1 MSNPPEARSRLTGLD
16 ALAASLEQSLADTA
30 RREEDAAII
39 AALPLRPRPG
49 LYLDRDDTR
58 DDLLVL
64 EDPTGPEDADAI
76 IGLAVPDGQG
86 GFYLGCITC
95 RGEIDEADAGM
106 CQPCREDEAWRDQ
119 QHQTSQ
125 VQPEGW

>member
-1 MSNPPEARSRLTGLD
+1 MSNPLGARRRLTGLD

-49 LYLDRDDTR
+49 LYLDRDDPR

-64 EDPTGPEDADAI
+64 EDPAGPDDAETI
-76 IGLAVPDGQG
+76 IGLAVLDGPG
-86 GFYLGCITC
+86 GWYLGCITC
-95 RGEIDEADAGM
+95 RDQIDEADAGM
-106 CQPCREDEAWRDQ
+106 CRPCREDKARQEER
-119 QHQTSQ
+119 
-125 VQPEGW
+125 EL